1 MTRAKFMSRRTF
13 VAGTAATAGAAA
25 IAGRARG
32 AKLSRP
38 NVVVIVVDD
47 MRFDEYGDG
56 GHPYLKT
63 PAIDAL
69 GAGGATFRNAYHA
82 TPLCSPNRASILTG
96 QYASVHGILDN
107 TSRAYA
113 SHQLRTLAQ
122 ELQKSGYE
130 TAHIG
135 KWHMGND
142 PSPRPGYDYWVS
154 FEGQGRTH
162 DPELYEDGR
171 THVVPG
177 YVSDIFTDRAI
188 EFATR
193 KRSKPFMVYIGHK
206 AIHPDIQ
213 QRDDGTVDV
222 SLGQKFMP
230 APRHKGAYA
239 GRTFPR
245 PPSFGLTA
253 EVRAN
258 QPVIA
263 NSMDWKNSDEVV
275 EQFGA
280 EFLGTSDETIQD
292 RAEMMLAVDEGVGR
306 LVDALQEKGLF
317 ENTVF
322 IFMSDNGYFFG
333 EHGLSLERRM
343 PYEESIRCPLI
354 ISHPAVV
361 APGTIIDDF
370 ALSIDIAPTVVAAA
384 GAPVP
389 LRMQGRSL
397 QPLLSGRRPDG
408 WRDAFL
414 VEYYSHGNPF
424 HWTARL
430 NYRTVREGPYKLTR
444 WISQDGAEELYDLSA
459 DPYERRNLASDPE
472 MAEVLNRMRGQ
483 MSKLVLDSMGLP
495 SAAL

>member
-1 MTRAKFMSRRTF
+1 MSWTKDMSRRSF
-13 VAGTAATAGAAA
+13 VAGTAATAGATA
-25 IAGRARG
+25 IAGRAWAAR
-32 AKLSRP
+32 KSQP
-38 NVVVIVVDD
+38 NIVVIVVDD
-47 MRFDEYGDG
+47 MRFDEYGAG

-69 GAGGATFRNAYHA
+69 GAGGATFRNAYHT

-96 QYASVHGILDN
+96 QYASIHGVLDN

-113 SHQLRTLAQ
+113 SHQLRTFAQ
-122 ELQKSGYE
+122 ELQKAGYE
-130 TAHIG
+130 TAHVG

-142 PSPRPGYDYWVS
+142 PTPRPGYDYWVS

-177 YVSDIFTDRAI
+177 YVSDIFADRAI

-193 KRSKPFMVYIGHK
+193 KRPKPFMVYIGHK

-239 GRTFPR
+239 GQSFPR

-263 NSMDWKNSDEVV
+263 KSMDLKNSDEMV

-280 EFLGTSDETIQD
+280 EFLGVSDETIQN
-292 RAEMMLAVDEGVGR
+292 RAEMMLAIDEGVGR
-306 LVDALQEKGLF
+306 LVAALQEKKLYD
-317 ENTVF
+317 NTLF

-343 PYEESIRCPLI
+343 PYEESIKCPLI
-354 ISHPAVV
+354 VSHPAAI
-361 APGTIIDDF
+361 APGTVVEDY
-370 ALSIDIAPTVVAAA
+370 ALSIDIAPTVVTAA

-389 LRMQGRSL
+389 PRMQGRSL
-397 QPLLSGRRPDG
+397 QPLLAGKAPDD
-408 WRDAFL
+408 WRNAFL

-444 WISQDGAEELYDLSA
+444 WISQDGAEELYDLNA
-459 DPYERRNLASDPE
+459 DPYERRNIVGDADK
-472 MAEVLNRMRGQ
+472 AEVLNRLRRL
-483 MSKLVLDSMGLP
+483 MSKLVLDSLGLP
-495 SAAL
+495 SASL